1 MNNRSVIQALEE
13 LSEKEK
19 SVLKEAVYASISGDK
34 QILWDSMDSIINILV
49 GSDIR
54 IDELYEVINNR

>member
-1 MNNRSVIQALEE
+1 MENRSVIQAVEE

-19 SVLKEAVYASISGDK
+19 SVLKEAVNASISGDK

-49 GSDIR
+49 GSDVK